1 MELVRAALAESSFG
15 VLTTID
21 LRATLEEKLGEQV
34 PPEMILGA
42 CNPRFAYAATQAL
55 PSVAAL
61 LPCNVVVR
69 WLDQDSTLVEV
80 FDPAAM
86 ARLAGEAASALAPIV
101 KDVRERLIDVLHRV
115 DERGETK
122 ED

>member
-21 LRATLEEKLGEQV
+21 LRATLEEKLGGQV

-55 PSVAAL
+55 PSVAAYGTACDFRL
-61 LPCNVVVR
+61 RKRGANEAR
-69 WLDQDSTLVEV
+69 MKRER
-80 FDPAAM
+80 AM
-86 ARLAGEAASALAPIV
+86 RRVLAGCAA
-101 KDVRERLIDVLHRV
+101 R
-115 DERGETK
+115 
-122 ED
+122 